1 MSPLLLILA
10 GLIVLV
16 IGGEA
21 LVRGATLLARRLG
34 IAPAV
39 IGLTVVAVGTSVP
52 ELVVALLAAMRGAPD
67 IAIGNVIGSNLFNLT
82 GALGLAA
89 LVAPLSVRGQAI
101 KLEWPA
107 LFLATAVTLACLR
120 DARLDRLE
128 GFVLLVGLVAFVSW
142 TVVIARRNITPD
154 ERSDLV
160 EVVAERASLT
170 LRHPGVVTTLLVL
183 GGVALLVLGG
193 QWVVDGAV
201 ALARTLGMSD
211 RIIGLTIVAVG
222 TGLPELVTSLIAAVR
237 RESDIAV
244 ANMIGSSIFNL
255 LGILGASALIHPIA
269 FDPAL
274 AGSDLLWLLAVTAV
288 IWPILHTGRTITRA
302 EGGLLVATYAT
313 YVTLLVVL

>member
-1 MSPLLLILA
+1 MSPALLIVF
-10 GLIVLV
+10 GLIALV

-34 IAPAV
+34 VAPAV

-52 ELVVALLAAMRGAPD
+52 ELVVAVLAALRGAPD
-67 IAIGNVIGSNLFNLT
+67 LAVGNVIGSNLVNLT
-82 GALGLAA
+82 GALGIAA

-101 KLEWPA
+101 KLEWPV

-120 DARLDRLE
+120 DAHLDRLE
-128 GFVLLVGLVAFVSW
+128 GFVLVAGLIAFISW

-154 ERSDLV
+154 EQSDLV
-160 EVVAERASLT
+160 EVVAKRMSLL
-170 LRHPGVVTTLLVL
+170 LRFPGSMTALLVL
-183 GGVALLVLGG
+183 GGVGALVLGG

-201 ALARTLGMSD
+201 ALARDIGMSD
-211 RIIGLTIVAVG
+211 RVIGLTIVAIG
-222 TGLPELVTSLIAAVR
+222 TGLPELVTSVVAAVR

-255 LGILGASALIHPIA
+255 LGILGASALIQPIT

-274 AGSDLLWLLAVTAV
+274 AGTDLLWLLAVTIG

-302 EGGLLVATYAT
+302 EGGIMVTTYAV
-313 YVTLLVVL
+313 YVTLLVRS